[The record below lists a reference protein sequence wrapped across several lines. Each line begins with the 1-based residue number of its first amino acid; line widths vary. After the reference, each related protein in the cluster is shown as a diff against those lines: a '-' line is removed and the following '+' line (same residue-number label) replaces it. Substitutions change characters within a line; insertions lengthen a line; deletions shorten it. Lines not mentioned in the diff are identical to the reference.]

1 MIEELQLSTFSN
13 CTTSTATILP
23 DGGGIKERRN
33 DEVGMMDENQE
44 GVIMKEVPRKRAMEE
59 EWKKRILGGGIM
71 KDA

>member
-1 MIEELQLSTFSN
+1 
-13 CTTSTATILP
+13 
-23 DGGGIKERRN
+23 
-33 DEVGMMDENQE
+33 MDENQE